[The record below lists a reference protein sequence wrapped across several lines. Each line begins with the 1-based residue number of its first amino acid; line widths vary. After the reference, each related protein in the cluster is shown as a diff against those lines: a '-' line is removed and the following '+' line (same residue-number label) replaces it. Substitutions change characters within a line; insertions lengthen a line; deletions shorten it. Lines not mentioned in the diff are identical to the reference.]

1 MFLLPTLQ
9 IKKILGL
16 GIKQSQI
23 YNDEYKFSLRFC
35 DRNYNCHY
43 TSAIAHQFSS
53 KIHKSPLEIAQIIFS
68 ELPVTSPVN
77 SKLAIALTPEG
88 IFNFTLTDTYISEC
102 LHNIKISDLA
112 LNFIPQPQNFPQY
125 THTQYVYSRCC
136 ALLRLAEL
144 VELKPQIR
152 LGEFLNLNL
161 IAIAE
166 SLQPNNQLIS
176 SQAIKQCQKL
186 TVNFLEYSDRTAIM
200 EVLNV
205 QLIQITKKL
214 IYTLASGYIDLPEY
228 L

>member
-1 MFLLPTLQ
+1 MFLLPNLQ

-16 GIKQSQI
+16 GIKHSRI
-23 YNDEYKFSLRFC
+23 YNEEYKFSLRFC
-35 DRNYNCHY
+35 DRSYECHY
-43 TSAIAHQFSS
+43 TSAIAHQLSS
-53 KIHKSPLEIAQIIFS
+53 KIQKLPLEIAQIIYG
-68 ELPVTSPVN
+68 EIPTN
-77 SKLAIALTPEG
+77 SKFAIALTLEG

-102 LHNIKISDLA
+102 LHNIEISDLA
-112 LNFIPQPQNFPQY
+112 LNFIPQPQDFPQY
-125 THTQYVYSRCC
+125 TYTQYVYSRCC

-144 VELKPQIR
+144 VELKPQSR
-152 LGEFLNLNL
+152 LGEFLSVNL

-166 SLQPNNQLIS
+166 SLQPNSQLTS
-176 SQAIKQCQKL
+176 SQVIKQCQKL

-205 QLIQITKKL
+205 QVIKITKKL